1 MIGLAS
7 ALSAQV
13 QPRYRAFSPTTTATI
28 YPTRVLAP
36 GIVAVLGDSGKGAE
50 GRPNAGYIDT
60 PSGILVMGGLASP
73 VQGEAVVRTIR
84 AQTGDSIRF
93 LVLFAHHPDMQFGAI
108 ALKRAGAQVIA
119 HPDANILA
127 AEGGPDQMV
136 ADWDQVVGLQEML
149 GFEFANVP
157 DHPVSGIDTLALGGR
172 TIVLWH
178 PGAAHSAGDLM
189 VWIPAER
196 VLFTGDVLVEDGVT
210 MVVDGNSTVL
220 LQVLD
225 AIEQL
230 QPRMI
235 VPGHG
240 RIPSDPN
247 ALVDSTRRYITALR
261 AAMRTAVENN
271 VPMRRA
277 LSSLPPADEN
287 RPVSLNSRVRRN
299 ANRVYLEMERDVMG
313 LDSVPPPPVQRP

>member
-1 MIGLAS
+1 MRRWCEPYAHR
-7 ALSAQV
+7 
-13 QPRYRAFSPTTTATI
+13 PR
-28 YPTRVLAP
+28 
-36 GIVAVLGDSGKGAE
+36 
-50 GRPNAGYIDT
+50 
-60 PSGILVMGGLASP
+60 
-73 VQGEAVVRTIR
+73 
-84 AQTGDSIRF
+84 DSIRF